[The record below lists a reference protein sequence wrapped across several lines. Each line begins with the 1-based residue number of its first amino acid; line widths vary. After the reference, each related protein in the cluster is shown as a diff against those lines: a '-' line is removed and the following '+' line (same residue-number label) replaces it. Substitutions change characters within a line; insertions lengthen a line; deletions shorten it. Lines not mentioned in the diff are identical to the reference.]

1 MEILQVRNSEGR
13 IKTNNFDNIR
23 ASIWWKY
30 LDHNTVLPPPFTP
43 IFLLYSAS
51 RTFCWKKVDHILTEE
66 ESLYDRRDFNKKYK
80 KLLLTLIKNEDNSWG
95 VNLKKK
101 ASGKSS
107 KSMMDCGGD

>member
-1 MEILQVRNSEGR
+1 MILW
-13 IKTNNFDNIR
+13 

-30 LDHNTVLPPPFTP
+30 LDHNTVPPPFTP

-51 RTFCWKKVDHILTEE
+51 EVDHILTEE
-66 ESLYDRRDFNKKYK
+66 ESLYDRRDFYKKYN

-95 VNLKKK
+95 VNFKKK
-101 ASGKSS
+101 SSGKSS